1 MPNNKIKKKLPE
13 LWQLEQIISRTK
25 HPLSVKEEASVAV
38 AGQDLP
44 LYSIE
49 MTPFRAGLPT
59 LIITA
64 GVHGLERI
72 GTQVLLSY
80 IEMLLSRVS
89 WDVVIQKQLSE
100 MNLVFLPIVNPGG
113 DVSEYPGQPKRC

>member
-1 MPNNKIKKKLPE
+1 
-13 LWQLEQIISRTK
+13 
-25 HPLSVKEEASVAV
+25 
-38 AGQDLP
+38 
-44 LYSIE
+44 